1 MEKFELY
8 KESFISK
15 PPKKLKKP
23 KPLKI
28 RTLLKRSIMHD
39 KKLFKCEFCHN
50 SYNQGLLLD
59 EHIRVVHI
67 ECNYTIEKEVIQE
80 GPKNITE
87 THNLTKIRGNECV
100 YGK

>member
-1 MEKFELY
+1 
-8 KESFISK
+8 
-15 PPKKLKKP
+15 
-23 KPLKI
+23 
-28 RTLLKRSIMHD
+28 MHD

-67 ECNYTIEKEVIQE
+67 ECNYTMEKEVIQE

-87 THNLTKIRGNECV
+87 THNLTKSKNRRKQKLEVMNVFMENETV
-100 YGK
+100 K